1 MAKDIYENIDDVK
14 CSLDNAQRSFRK
26 NNGLRGELDLMLA
39 EASIRYLREKRGFA
53 SVWNRQKLAAALAV
67 LLVLA
72 GYGGWWYAGITH
84 DIEEKLYRQ
93 QLFERRRYAGIT
105 HDIEEKPQVVQ
116 NAAVQQAEP
125 QMQQTGK
132 ADKTRQ
138 DDAVKAAEPAESN
151 IKNNT
156 NYKNYLAET
165 DMQQLV
171 RTGRQVLQDA
181 D

>member
-84 DIEEKLYRQ
+84 DIEEK
-93 QLFERRRYAGIT
+93 
-105 HDIEEKPQVVQ
+105 PQVMQ
-116 NAAVQQAEP
+116 SAAVQQA
-125 QMQQTGK
+125 GK

>member
-72 GYGGWWYAGITH
+72 GYGGWWYAGIT
-84 DIEEKLYRQ
+84 ERKNLRLCRALLCSRLNRRCSRQ
-93 QLFERRRYAGIT
+93 ARQIKPGRRMQL
-105 HDIEEKPQVVQ
+105 
-116 NAAVQQAEP
+116 
-125 QMQQTGK
+125 
-132 ADKTRQ
+132 RQ
-138 DDAVKAAEPAESN
+138 RNLLSQ
-151 IKNNT
+151 I
-156 NYKNYLAET
+156 
-165 DMQQLV
+165 
-171 RTGRQVLQDA
+171 
-181 D
+181 

>member
-84 DIEEKLYRQ
+84 DGEEKS
-93 QLFERRRYAGIT
+93 
-105 HDIEEKPQVVQ
+105 QVVQ
-116 NAAVQQAEP
+116 NAAVQQ
-125 QMQQTGK
+125 TGK
-132 ADKTRQ
+132 TDKTRQ

>member
-72 GYGGWWYAGITH
+72 GYG
-84 DIEEKLYRQ
+84 
-93 QLFERRRYAGIT
+93 
-105 HDIEEKPQVVQ
+105 EEKPQVVQ
-116 NAAVQQAEP
+116 SAVVQQAEP

-138 DDAVKAAEPAESN
+138 EDAVKAAEPAESN

>member
-14 CSLDNAQRSFRK
+14 CSLDNAQRSFRE

-84 DIEEKLYRQ
+84 DVV
-93 QLFERRRYAGIT
+93 
-105 HDIEEKPQVVQ
+105 EEKPQVMQ
-116 NAAVQQAEP
+116 STAVQQAEP

-138 DDAVKAAEPAESN
+138 EDAVKAAEPAESN

>member
-84 DIEEKLYRQ
+84 D
-93 QLFERRRYAGIT
+93 G
-105 HDIEEKPQVVQ
+105 EEKPQVMQSAV
-116 NAAVQQAEP
+116 VQQDEP
-125 QMQQTGK
+125 RMQQAGK
-132 ADKTRQ
+132 
-138 DDAVKAAEPAESN
+138 SN

>member
-1 MAKDIYENIDDVK
+1 MAKDIYDNIDDVK

-26 NNGLRGELDLMLA
+26 NNGLRGELDLMMA
-39 EASIRYLREKRGFA
+39 EASIRYLREKRGFV

-72 GYGGWWYAGITH
+72 GYGGWWYAGVAH
-84 DIEEKLYRQ
+84 EEHS
-93 QLFERRRYAGIT
+93 G
-105 HDIEEKPQVVQ
+105 VQ
-116 NAAVQQAEP
+116 AAQTAAVQQKGAGVTPAAAEP
-125 QMQQTGK
+125 QQTVIPGRETADNGREPAGSNIQQTQQSRGS
-132 ADKTRQ
+132 T
-138 DDAVKAAEPAESN
+138 
-151 IKNNT
+151 
-156 NYKNYLAET
+156 NYLAET

>member
-1 MAKDIYENIDDVK
+1 MAKDIYDNIDDVK
-14 CSLDNAQRSFRK
+14 CSLDNAQQSFRK

-53 SVWNRQKLAAALAV
+53 SVWNRQKLAAILAV

-72 GYGGWWYAGITH
+72 GYGGWLYAGVSH
-84 DIEEKLYRQ
+84 D
-93 QLFERRRYAGIT
+93 G
-105 HDIEEKPQVVQ
+105 VV
-116 NAAVQQAEP
+116 NIPAAAAVAPAQKQTAAVPQKTVTTQPEPEIKQA
-125 QMQQTGK
+125 
-132 ADKTRQ
+132 A
-138 DDAVKAAEPAESN
+138 PAEQNINSN
-151 IKNNT
+151 T
-156 NYKNYLAET
+156 SYKNYLAEE

>member
-1 MAKDIYENIDDVK
+1 MAKDIYDNIDDVK

-39 EASIRYLREKRGFA
+39 EASIRYLREKRGLV

-67 LLVLA
+67 LLALA
-72 GYGGWWYAGITH
+72 GYGGWWYAGVAH
-84 DIEEKLYRQ
+84 EEQ
-93 QLFERRRYAGIT
+93 GA
-105 HDIEEKPQVVQ
+105 P
-116 NAAVQQAEP
+116 AVQSAPVQQPKQAEQRQTQTVTAGQETASIKQAP
-125 QMQQTGK
+125 AGNNIQQTQQSRGS
-132 ADKTRQ
+132 T
-138 DDAVKAAEPAESN
+138 
-151 IKNNT
+151 
-156 NYKNYLAET
+156 NYLAET